1 MFMKKSLLQTLCTH
15 TAAPDRPP
23 ELVLLTGQIHHLMAF
38 NCDLLTSC
46 WLVFSSQW
54 PIAVSLVITLLK
66 SSRELDN
73 ARELYMSPVSSATK
87 NRTPPLIGISACL
100 QWGAT
105 TGRQGGMCVC
115 VLRCVRVCGV
125 WILAI
130 PTGNSVC
137 ECNGFGVF
145 TVCAEIMWS
154 EGVWLLI
161 QLQYRSTSVG
171 SFIQLHQKKT
181 SSLSPTHKTVSH
193 LVYSQQHMLSIIKPK
208 PALFTVYNRSYV

>member
-115 VLRCVRVCGV
+115 VCVKVC
-125 WILAI
+125 
-130 PTGNSVC
+130 
-137 ECNGFGVF
+137 
-145 TVCAEIMWS
+145 
-154 EGVWLLI
+154 EGVWCLNTGNT
-161 QLQYRSTSVG
+161 YRKQCLRMQWLWGVYCMCRDYVVWGCVAADTTSV
-171 SFIQLHQKKT
+171 
-181 SSLSPTHKTVSH
+181 
-193 LVYSQQHMLSIIKPK
+193 
-208 PALFTVYNRSYV
+208 